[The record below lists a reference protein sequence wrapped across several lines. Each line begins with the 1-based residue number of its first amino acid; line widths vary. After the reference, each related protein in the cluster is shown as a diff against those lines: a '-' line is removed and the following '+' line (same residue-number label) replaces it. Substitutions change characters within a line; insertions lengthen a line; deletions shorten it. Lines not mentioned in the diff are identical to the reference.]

1 MSELNINKRIKISEN
16 SPCLIIAE
24 AGVNHDGN
32 LEKAKELI
40 DVAYEARADAVK
52 FQLFNTKK
60 YASKDAFLAT
70 YHKKG
75 LINKKEN
82 IKQLLKRLELSQKQY
97 LECLKYAKKKNM
109 FIFCTPF
116 DVSNVNFLNSL
127 KTEILKIASFSLTN
141 FPILEAAAKTKKAL
155 ILSTGL
161 HNLGEIEDAVKLIKR
176 HNNNFALL
184 QCTSHYPSEAKDANL
199 RVMNTLKNAFNCIVG
214 YSDHTMGI
222 NIPLAAVAMGAKI
235 IEKHYTLKTNDF
247 GVDHDASINPKEL
260 KNMVEGIREVE
271 SSFGTSQKIIP
282 KIEEEIQRVHRPSL
296 ISKVNIKKGQKITRK
311 MLEIKKPGIGIHPR
325 DMKWVI
331 DRKAKNNISKDR
343 LIRKKDLL

>member
-1 MSELNINKRIKISEN
+1 
-16 SPCLIIAE
+16 
-24 AGVNHDGN
+24 
-32 LEKAKELI
+32 
-40 DVAYEARADAVK
+40 
-52 FQLFNTKK
+52 
-60 YASKDAFLAT
+60 
-70 YHKKG
+70 
-75 LINKKEN
+75 
-82 IKQLLKRLELSQKQY
+82 
-97 LECLKYAKKKNM
+97 
-109 FIFCTPF
+109 
-116 DVSNVNFLNSL
+116 
-127 KTEILKIASFSLTN
+127 
-141 FPILEAAAKTKKAL
+141 
-155 ILSTGL
+155 
-161 HNLGEIEDAVKLIKR
+161 
-176 HNNNFALL
+176 
-184 QCTSHYPSEAKDANL
+184 
-199 RVMNTLKNAFNCIVG
+199 
-214 YSDHTMGI
+214 
-222 NIPLAAVAMGAKI
+222 MGAKI